1 MLCPA
6 PEGGGGIIMQSLL
19 NMIVAMVN
27 MVAILEGALAND
39 GRKGVVKFGG
49 EKL

>member
-1 MLCPA
+1 MK
-6 PEGGGGIIMQSLL
+6 SLL
-19 NMIVAMVN
+19 KMIVDMVN
-27 MVAILEGALAND
+27 MVAILDGAFAND

>member
-1 MLCPA
+1 MLHLLR
-6 PEGGGGIIMQSLL
+6 GKNIILQSLL
-19 NMIVAMVN
+19 NMIVDMVN
-27 MVAILEGALAND
+27 MVAILDGAVAND